1 MLYHGNAMDYIYETP
16 DILQYI
22 LEHKKEILEDSSRV
36 LKDKYV
42 QFSGVITFT
51 VKSLSSR
58 SFLTCLQSEYS
69 IQLKKK
75 CGVPGHN

>member
-36 LKDKYV
+36 LKDKKISDR
-42 QFSGVITFT
+42 FRI
-51 VKSLSSR
+51 
-58 SFLTCLQSEYS
+58 FL
-69 IQLKKK
+69 
-75 CGVPGHN
+75 